1 MNQVMNQV
9 KIDKSEKLKEVM
21 EVAYGKKKFSIPLAH
36 SISVKEVGMLRSKES
51 VIDFLLKYIPEDIQD
66 SMTFEE
72 LTQIIEGWS
81 KASNLGE
88 S

>member
-21 EVAYGKKKFSIPLAH
+21 EVAYGKKKFSIPLAN
-36 SISVKEVGMLRSKES
+36 SLSVKEVGMLRSQEG
-51 VIDFLLKYIPEDIQD
+51 VIEFLLKYIPEDIQD